1 MVKESVFRRF
11 LQRDDVS
18 VDGATDGSTL
28 ALSGTNLTQ
37 DVVNGWAETSAAGVW
52 TFANGW
58 ADGAYSFTAAA
69 MDWSGN
75 SSAAAAPVVVTADTA
90 AQSPFTVNPA
100 PAITVANGATVE
112 IGGVSAQSVT
122 FAGTTG
128 TLKLDD
134 APAFTGQIS
143 GLTGTDAI
151 DLADISY
158 GANTKATFSGNANGG
173 TLTVTNGAQTAN
185 ITLLGDYLT
194 SGWTLSSDGH
204 GGTVVVDPSLTFPNA
219 SNTGVPAG
227 TVLKAYSGPSDITTN
242 GTVLNGYIF
251 TSPLTIDAND
261 VTIENCYFAISG
273 TSANCIDVD
282 SGTGTV
288 ITDCTLDGENAAGDA
303 VGGDAIYADNC
314 TISYCNIYGYAKDI
328 YVAGSNVNI
337 IGNYCWNMGSA
348 GEHVEPIFI
357 DGTGVAG
364 ETLSNVNISGNT
376 LACNLVS
383 GVAVAG
389 PIFIKD
395 DFGAVSGVTINDNLL
410 TGGGYT
416 VFAET
421 SLSDVTDI
429 SVTNNVLGVGEYGY
443 AYEPL
448 TGTGDTWSG
457 NTNLLTGQVVS
468 STNGTS
474 VNPNIV
480 IASFTPTN
488 SFTIGSSTF
497 AQNIATADVITLTG
511 ATLAN
516 DPVDVYDGTTLLGTT
531 KANSAGVWSF
541 TTPTLPN
548 GIQAFKAT
556 DTVTDITSAVFDVT
570 VDTGAVAPAAP
581 VISTGVENSNAS
593 VTLTGTAPDGSTVTV
608 SDGGATALGTATAS
622 STGAWSFTTADLAAG
637 SYAFA
642 ATDTTS
648 AGTSA
653 KSSPF
658 DVTVTP
664 PPSDPPAG
672 PVISSIAE
680 SPSSGDL
687 NAGKVVTMTL
697 DMSEVVTVNA
707 TGGSPTLTLNDGGTA
722 TYVGGSGTNVLTFSY
737 TVLAGQNTSDLMETA
752 VNLNG
757 ATIKDGAGNAANLS
771 LAGLPQGSP
780 QIDTMTP
787 TISSVVESPS
797 SGDLV
802 AGDTVTLT
810 LNLSEAV
817 TVAGGTPTLALNDGG
832 TATYTSGSGTN
843 ALIFSYTVGAGQST
857 SALAATAVNLKGATI
872 EDGAGNAANVS
883 LTGLTQTG
891 PQIPPAAPVISTGV
905 ANSNASVTLT
915 GTAPDGSTVTVS
927 DGGATALGTATA
939 SSTGAW
945 SFTTADLAAGS
956 YAFAATDTTSAGTS
970 AKSSPFDVTVTPPP
984 SDPPAG
990 PVISSIAESPSSG
1003 DLNAGKVVTMT
1014 LDMSEVVTVNATGG
1028 SPTLTLNDGG
1038 TATYV
1043 GGSGTNVLT
1052 FSYTVLAGQNTSDL
1066 METAVNLNGA
1076 TIKDGAGNAANL
1088 SLAGLPQGSP
1098 QIDTMTPT
1106 ISSVVESPS
1115 SGDLVA
1121 GDTVTLTLNL
1131 SEAVTVA
1138 GGTPTL
1144 ALNDGGTATYTS
1156 GSGTNA
1162 LIFSYT
1168 VGAGQSTSALAATA
1182 VNLKGATIEDGAG
1195 NAANVSLT
1203 GLTQTGPQIPPAAPV
1218 ISTGVTNSKESVTLT
1233 GTAPAGSTVTVSD
1246 GGTTAL
1252 GTATASSTG
1261 AWSFTTAD
1269 LAAGSYAFT
1278 ATDTT
1283 SAGTSAASSAFDVT
1297 VADPPAA
1304 PVISTGV
1311 ANSKESV
1318 TLTGTAPD
1326 GSTVTVSD
1334 GGATALG
1341 AATASSTGAWSFTT
1355 ADLAA
1360 GTYAFTA
1367 TDTTSA
1373 GTSAASSAFD
1383 VTVTPPPPA
1392 APVSVLS
1399 TSKTLGAESNKS
1411 FAVTGSDTSVT
1422 FGAGTNNTVT
1432 LQGSGDSVT
1441 FGVDSDN
1448 TVTLQGSEE
1457 RVTFGS
1463 HSDSN
1468 MVTLQGSGDSVTFG
1482 SGSSNNTVA
1491 LGSGD
1496 SVSLSGGSANAVT
1509 FSGSTGTLILTS
1521 PSTFSGEIFNF
1532 TGNGSLSDS
1541 DQIDLKGINYN
1552 SVHDSYANGVLTVT
1566 DGTDTVKLDFN
1577 GSYTL
1582 ANFAFASDG
1591 NGGTI
1596 VYDPPAPSSG
1606 QTSGGQGRYFTGTV
1620 SGFEARDV
1628 FDLPGI
1634 GFDAP
1639 TTLGYLPGSN
1649 QTGGTLPFMDGAQSA
1664 KIALLGNYMA
1674 SSFAVVGDN
1683 HGGTMVTEAWQA
1695 SNQSLLSHPQHT

>member
-1 MVKESVFRRF
+1 MIESQ
-11 LQRDDVS
+11 LQNNNAGGDVTTDDN
-18 VDGATDGSTL
+18 TL
-28 ALSGTNLTQ
+28 ALSGAGLTQ
-37 DVVNGWAETSAAGVW
+37 NVVNGWAETSAAGVW

-905 ANSNASVTLT
+905 ANS
-915 GTAPDGSTVTVS
+915 
-927 DGGATALGTATA
+927 
-939 SSTGAW
+939 
-945 SFTTADLAAGS
+945 
-956 YAFAATDTTSAGTS
+956 
-970 AKSSPFDVTVTPPP
+970 
-984 SDPPAG
+984 
-990 PVISSIAESPSSG
+990 
-1003 DLNAGKVVTMT
+1003 
-1014 LDMSEVVTVNATGG
+1014 
-1028 SPTLTLNDGG
+1028 
-1038 TATYV
+1038 
-1043 GGSGTNVLT
+1043 
-1052 FSYTVLAGQNTSDL
+1052 
-1066 METAVNLNGA
+1066 
-1076 TIKDGAGNAANL
+1076 
-1088 SLAGLPQGSP
+1088 
-1098 QIDTMTPT
+1098 
-1106 ISSVVESPS
+1106 
-1115 SGDLVA
+1115 
-1121 GDTVTLTLNL
+1121 
-1131 SEAVTVA
+1131 
-1138 GGTPTL
+1138 
-1144 ALNDGGTATYTS
+1144 
-1156 GSGTNA
+1156 
-1162 LIFSYT
+1162 
-1168 VGAGQSTSALAATA
+1168 
-1182 VNLKGATIEDGAG
+1182 
-1195 NAANVSLT
+1195 
-1203 GLTQTGPQIPPAAPV
+1203 
-1218 ISTGVTNSKESVTLT
+1218 KESVTLT

-1399 TSKTLGAESNKS
+1399 TSKTLGAKSNKS

-1457 RVTFGS
+1457 RVAFGG
-1463 HSDSN
+1463 HSDN
-1468 MVTLQGSGDSVTFG
+1468 NTVTVESSGDSVTFG

-1496 SVSLSGGSANAVT
+1496 SVSLSGGSDNAVT
-1509 FSGSTGTLILTS
+1509 FSGSTGTLILKS